1 MEPVLAPYAEYVA
14 EPVMNAYPYNWGGYV
29 AEEEFVVE
37 EPIVPFASYPVG
49 GYVAEEFIVPTSY
62 N

>member
-1 MEPVLAPYAEYVA
+1 
-14 EPVMNAYPYNWGGYV
+14 MNAYNWGGYV

-37 EPIVPFASYPVG
+37 EPIVPLATYPVG